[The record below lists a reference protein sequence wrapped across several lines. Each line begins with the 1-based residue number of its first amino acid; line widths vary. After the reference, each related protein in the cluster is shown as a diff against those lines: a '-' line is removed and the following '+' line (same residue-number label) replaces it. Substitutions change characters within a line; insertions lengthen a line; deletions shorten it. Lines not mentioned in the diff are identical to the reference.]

1 MILLRKSTVMQNNVI
16 EIKVAVLWSEL
27 RAVW

>member
-1 MILLRKSTVMQNNVI
+1 MILLRNSTMMQNNVI
-16 EIKVAVLWSEL
+16 EIKLAVLWGEM